1 MIRIWLPALLRRQPA
16 RLLGAAIG
24 VAIAVALLA
33 SLGAFLAHAKA
44 SMTGR
49 AVRSV
54 SVDWQVQVAPGGDP
68 DKDRRA
74 GGAHP
79 DVPASQTVGFTQVP
93 GLSATTAGTTQ
104 TTGSAVVL
112 GLPAGYAATFPGE
125 IRTLTGT
132 GTGVLLAQQTASN
145 LHAAPGSR
153 ISIQRPGLPPVTVT
167 VAGVVD
173 LPQANSLFQKVG
185 APAGAQPSAPPD
197 NVVLLPYAQ
206 WQQISAPLAAAA
218 PDLVS
223 TQIHARLE
231 PRPAQRSG
239 RRLLDG
245 HRRRA
250 QPRSP
255 QHRHRTVGNNLGA
268 ALDAARGDAA
278 YAQVLFLFLGL
289 PGAVLAGLLTATVA
303 SAGARRR
310 RGEQA
315 LLRIRGASQR
325 QLLRL
330 ASLEAG
336 VIAMLGCV
344 AGLGA
349 ALVVGAAAFGSTSFG
364 ATTASALLWAGL
376 AVAAGL
382 AITAAAVLVP
392 ARRDVREHTIA
403 SGRQEIAV
411 RRYPWWA
418 RYGLDIAALIGAG
431 LVFNA
436 ASHNGYQLVLAPEGV
451 PTISVSYWAL
461 AGPAL
466 LWLGAGLLIWRLV
479 DLLLGRG
486 RAAHRELLRPFAG
499 RLAPVLS
506 ASMSRQRR
514 PLVKA
519 ATVLA
524 LAIAFAISTA
534 SFNATYRAQAEADAQ
549 LTNGADVTVTE
560 SPGATVGPGYA
571 TRLPA
576 SPGCTGVEPLQHRYA
591 YVGTDLQDLYG
602 VRPATIRS
610 VTALQDSYFQGGS
623 AATLMHT
630 LQTKPDSILVSAE
643 TVKDYQLHLG
653 DLINLRLVDGR
664 THQLVTVPFHYV
676 GVVSEFPTAPK
687 DSFFVTNASYIAQK
701 TGSNAVG
708 TFLINTGGSNSSAVA
723 ARVRA
728 LVGPTVSVTDISTTR
743 GAVGSSLTSVDLAG
757 LTRVELAFALVL
769 AAAAGGL
776 VLALG
781 LAERRRSLAIMNA
794 LGARRR
800 HLRAAVAGE
809 TLLVGSTGA
818 LGGAALGALSDPDP
832 GQGPHRRIR
841 PTTVGDHRS
850 LAISDRTGGA
860 RRRVPG
866 HRDRRRGARS
876 GSQPAAHHP
885 PTLTTDQPGPVR
897 RRSRPD
903 RDPRGSRTRAT
914 SRPPALERAAAVERS
929 RARAARRDMH
939 V

>member
-54 SVDWQVQVAPGGDP
+54 SVDWQVQVAQGVGPA
-68 DKDRRA
+68 KTA
-74 GGAHP
+74 ALVAHTSS
-79 DVPASQTVGFTQVP
+79 VQASQTVGFTQVP
-93 GLSATTAGTTQ
+93 GLSATTSGTTQ
-104 TTGSAVVL
+104 TTGSGVVL
-112 GLPAGYAATFPGE
+112 GLPTAYAATFGGE

-132 GTGVLLAQQTASN
+132 GLGVLLAQQTAAN

-153 ISIQRPGLPPVTVT
+153 ITIQRPGLAPVTVT
-167 VAGVVD
+167 VSGVVD

-185 APAGAQPSAPPD
+185 APVGAQPTAPPD
-197 NVVLLPYAQ
+197 NVVLLPYPQ
-206 WQQISAPLAAAA
+206 WQKFSNPIAAGR

-223 TQIHARLE
+223 TQIHARLSHAL
-231 PRPAQRSG
+231 PADPAAAYSTVTAAAHNLEARSTG
-239 RRLLDG
+239 T
-245 HRRRA
+245 A
-250 QPRSP
+250 M
-255 QHRHRTVGNNLGA
+255 VGNNLAA

-278 YAQVLFLFLGL
+278 YAQILFLFLGL

-303 SAGARRR
+303 TAGARRR
-310 RGEQA
+310 RSEQA

-330 ASLEAG
+330 ASLEAA
-336 VIAMLGCV
+336 VIAVLGCV
-344 AGLGA
+344 VGLCA
-349 ALVVGAAAFGSTSFG
+349 ALAVGAAAFGSASFG
-364 ATTASALLWAGL
+364 ATTTSALVWAGL
-376 AVAAGL
+376 AVVTGL
-382 AITAAAVLVP
+382 AITGGAVLLP
-392 ARRDVREHTIA
+392 ARRDVREQTIA
-403 SGRQEIAV
+403 SGRAEIATG
-411 RRYPWWA
+411 RYPWWA
-418 RYGLDIAALIGAG
+418 RYGLDVAALVGAG
-431 LVFNA
+431 LVVNA

-466 LWLGAGLLIWRLV
+466 LWLGAGLLVWRLV

-486 RAAHRELLRPFAG
+486 RRVTAVLLRPFAG

-560 SPGATVGPGYA
+560 SPAASVGPGFA
-571 TRLPA
+571 AHLA
-576 SPGCTGVEPLQHRYA
+576 AVPGVTGVEPLQHRYA

-602 VRPATIRS
+602 VRPGSIRS

-623 AATLMHT
+623 AAALMHT

-653 DLINLRLVDGR
+653 DLINLRLIDGR

-687 DSFFVTNASYIAQK
+687 DSFFVTDAGYVARQ

-708 TFLINTGGSNSSAVA
+708 SFLINTGATNSSPVA

-728 LVGPTVSVTDISTTR
+728 LVGPAVSVTDISTTR

-757 LTRVELAFALVL
+757 LSRVELAFALVL

-800 HLRAAVAGE
+800 HLRATVACE
-809 TLLVGSTGA
+809 TLLVGVTGA
-818 LGGAALGALSDPDP
+818 LGGAVLGAYLTQALVKVLTGVFDPP
-832 GQGPHRRIR
+832 PSAITV
-841 PTTVGDHRS
+841 PWPYLVALTVLIVACLAIVTVGAVR
-850 LAISDRTGGA
+850 ISGRNLLPTI
-860 RRRVPG
+860 RR
-866 HRDRRRGARS
+866 
-876 GSQPAAHHP
+876 
-885 PTLTTDQPGPVR
+885 L
-897 RRSRPD
+897 
-903 RDPRGSRTRAT
+903 
-914 SRPPALERAAAVERS
+914 
-929 RARAARRDMH
+929 
-939 V
+939 

>member
-16 RLLGAAIG
+16 RLLGAATG

-33 SLGAFLAHAKA
+33 SLGTFLAHAKA

-54 SVDWQVQVAPGGDP
+54 SVDWQVQVAQGSDP
-68 DKDRRA
+68 AKIA
-74 GGAHP
+74 SLVAHTP
-79 DVPASQTVGFTQVP
+79 NVQTSQTVGFTQVP
-93 GLSATTAGTTQ
+93 GLSATTSGTTQ

-112 GLPAGYAATFPGE
+112 GLPETYAAAFPGE
-125 IRTLTGT
+125 IRILTGID
-132 GTGVLLAQQTASN
+132 TGVLLAQQTAAN

-153 ISIQRPGLPPVTVT
+153 ITIQRSGLPAVTAT
-167 VAGVVD
+167 VSGVVD

-185 APAGAQPSAPPD
+185 APVGAQPSAPPD
-197 NVVLLPYAQ
+197 NVVLLPYPE
-206 WQQISAPLAAAA
+206 WQQLSAPVVTAR

-223 TQIHARLE
+223 TQIHARLSHAL
-231 PRPAQRSG
+231 PSDPAAAYSTVIAAAHNLEARSTG
-239 RRLLDG
+239 T
-245 HRRRA
+245 A
-250 QPRSP
+250 I
-255 QHRHRTVGNNLGA
+255 VGNNLGA

-289 PGAVLAGLLTATVA
+289 PGAILAGLLTATVA

-310 RGEQA
+310 RSEQA
-315 LLRIRGASQR
+315 LLRIRGASQG
-325 QLLRL
+325 QLLGL

-336 VIAMLGCV
+336 VIGVLGCI

-349 ALVVGAAAFGSTSFG
+349 ALVVGAAAFGSASFG
-364 ATTASALLWAGL
+364 ATTTSALLWAGF

-382 AITAAAVLVP
+382 AITGAAVLLP

-403 SGRQEIAV
+403 SGREEIAT

-418 RYGLDIAALIGAG
+418 RYGLDVAALFGAW
-431 LVFNA
+431 LIVNA
-436 ASHNGYQLVLAPEGV
+436 TSHNGYQLVLAPEGV

-466 LWLGAGLLIWRLV
+466 LWLGAGLLVWRLV

-486 RAAHRELLRPFAG
+486 RRVTSVLLRPFAA

-549 LTNGADVTVTE
+549 LTNGADVAVTE
-560 SPGATVGPGYA
+560 SPASTIGPDYAARLASVPGVTGA
-571 TRLPA
+571 
-576 SPGCTGVEPLQHRYA
+576 EPLQHRYA

-602 VRPATIRS
+602 VRPGSIGS
-610 VTALQDSYFQGGS
+610 VTALQDSYFQGGT
-623 AATLMHT
+623 AATLLHN
-630 LQTKPDSILVSAE
+630 LQANPDSILVSAE

-664 THQLVTVPFHYV
+664 THQLVTVAFHYV

-687 DSFFVTNASYIAQK
+687 DSFFITNASYVTEK

-708 TFLINTGGSNSSAVA
+708 TFLLNTGGTHASAVA

-728 LVGPTVSVTDISTTR
+728 LVGPTVSVTDITTSR

-800 HLRAAVAGE
+800 HLRATVAGE
-809 TLLVGSTGA
+809 TLLVGASGA
-818 LGGAALGALSDPDP
+818 LGGALLGAYLTQTLVKVLTGVFDPP
-832 GQGPHRRIR
+832 PSMITVPWPYLVGLAVLLVACLAIV
-841 PTTVGDHRS
+841 TVGAVRVAGRN
-850 LAISDRTGGA
+850 LLPTI
-860 RRRVPG
+860 RR
-866 HRDRRRGARS
+866 
-876 GSQPAAHHP
+876 
-885 PTLTTDQPGPVR
+885 L
-897 RRSRPD
+897 
-903 RDPRGSRTRAT
+903 
-914 SRPPALERAAAVERS
+914 
-929 RARAARRDMH
+929 
-939 V
+939 

>member
-1 MIRIWLPALLRRQPA
+1 VIRIWLPALLRRQPA

-54 SVDWQVQVAPGGDP
+54 SVGWQVQVAQGSDP
-68 DKDRRA
+68 AKIA
-74 GGAHP
+74 SLVAHTP
-79 DVPASQTVGFTQVP
+79 NVQASQTVGFTQVP
-93 GLSATTAGTTQ
+93 ALSATTAGSTQ
-104 TTGSAVVL
+104 TTSSGVVL
-112 GLPAGYAATFPGE
+112 GLPQTYPATFPGE
-125 IRTLTGT
+125 IRTLTGS

-153 ISIQRPGLPPVTVT
+153 ITIQRPGLTPVRVTVS
-167 VAGVVD
+167 GVVD

-185 APAGAQPSAPPD
+185 APVGAQPSAPPD
-197 NVVLLPYAQ
+197 NVVLLPYKQ
-206 WQQISAPLAAAA
+206 WQQVSAPVVTAR

-223 TQIHARLE
+223 TQIHARLSHAL
-231 PRPAQRSG
+231 PADPAAAYSTVIAAAHNLEARSTG
-239 RRLLDG
+239 T
-245 HRRRA
+245 A
-250 QPRSP
+250 
-255 QHRHRTVGNNLGA
+255 TVGNNLGA

-278 YAQVLFLFLGL
+278 YAQILFLFLGL
-289 PGAVLAGLLTATVA
+289 PGAILAGLLTATVA
-303 SAGARRR
+303 AAGARRR

-315 LLRIRGASQR
+315 LLRIRGASQA

-336 VIAMLGCV
+336 VIAVLGCI

-364 ATTASALLWAGL
+364 ATTSSALLWAGL
-376 AVAAGL
+376 AVASGL
-382 AITAAAVLVP
+382 AITGAAVLLP

-403 SGRQEIAV
+403 SGREEIAG
-411 RRYPWWA
+411 RRYPWWG

-431 LVFNA
+431 LVVNA

-466 LWLGAGLLIWRLV
+466 LWLGAGLLVWRLV

-486 RAAHRELLRPFAG
+486 RAVTAVLLRPIAG

-524 LAIAFAISTA
+524 LAVAFAISTA

-560 SPGATVGPGYA
+560 SPAATVGPGYA
-571 TRLPA
+571 TRLA
-576 SPGCTGVEPLQHRYA
+576 SIPGVTGVEPLQHRYA

-602 VRPATIRS
+602 VRPGSIRS

-623 AATLMHT
+623 AASLMHT
-630 LQTKPDSILVSAE
+630 LHAKPDSILVSAE

-687 DSFFVTNASYIAQK
+687 DSFFVANAGYVTQK

-708 TFLINTGGSNSSAVA
+708 TFLLNTGGTGSSAVA
-723 ARVRA
+723 ARVRS
-728 LVGPTVSVTDISTTR
+728 LVGPTVSVTDITTTR

-781 LAERRRSLAIMNA
+781 LAERRRSLAIMSA
-794 LGARRR
+794 LGARPR
-800 HLRAAVAGE
+800 HLRATVAGE
-809 TLLVGSTGA
+809 TLLVGATGA
-818 LGGAALGALSDPDP
+818 LGGAVLGALLTRTLVKVLTGVFDPP
-832 GQGPHRRIR
+832 PSVITVPWPYLAGLSALIVACLAVV
-841 PTTVGDHRS
+841 TVGAVRVS
-850 LAISDRTGGA
+850 
-860 RRRVPG
+860 RRNLLPTI
-866 HRDRRRGARS
+866 RR
-876 GSQPAAHHP
+876 
-885 PTLTTDQPGPVR
+885 L
-897 RRSRPD
+897 
-903 RDPRGSRTRAT
+903 
-914 SRPPALERAAAVERS
+914 
-929 RARAARRDMH
+929 
-939 V
+939 

>member
-1 MIRIWLPALLRRQPA
+1 MIRIWLPALVRRQPA
-16 RLLGAAIG
+16 RLIGAAIG

-44 SMTGR
+44 SMTSR

-54 SVDWQVQVAPGGDP
+54 SVDWQVQVAPGADAA
-68 DKDRRA
+68 KSA
-74 GGAHP
+74 ALVAHTP
-79 DVPASQTVGFTQVP
+79 SVRVSLPVGFTQIP

-104 TTGSAVVL
+104 TTGSGVL
-112 GLPAGYAATFPGE
+112 LGIPPSYRATFPTE
-125 IRTLTGT
+125 IRTLTGA
-132 GTGVLLAQQTASN
+132 GSGVLVAQQTASN

-153 ISIQRPGLPPVTVT
+153 ISVQRPGLPPVTVT

-185 APAGAQPSAPPD
+185 APTGTQPSAPPD
-197 NVVLLPYAQ
+197 NVVLVPYAE
-206 WQQISAPLAAAA
+206 WQRISAPVAAQR

-223 TQIHARLE
+223 TQLHARLGHSL
-231 PRPAQRSG
+231 PSDPAAAFTATAAAAHNLEARSTG
-239 RRLLDG
+239 TLR
-245 HRRRA
+245 
-250 QPRSP
+250 
-255 QHRHRTVGNNLGA
+255 VGNNLGA

-278 YAQVLFLFLGL
+278 YAQILFLVLGL

-303 SAGARRR
+303 SAGAHRR

-330 ASLEAG
+330 VSLEAG
-336 VIAMLGCV
+336 VIAVLGCLV
-344 AGLGA
+344 GLAA
-349 ALVVGAAAFGSTSFG
+349 ALIVGQTAFGSASFG
-364 ATTASALLWAGL
+364 ATSASAALWAGL

-382 AITAAAVLVP
+382 AITGAAVLLP
-392 ARRDVREHTIA
+392 ARRDVREQTVA
-403 SGRQEIAV
+403 AGRQDITA

-418 RYGLDIAALIGAG
+418 RYGLDIAALVGAG
-431 LVFNA
+431 LIVNA
-436 ASHNGYQLVLAPEGV
+436 TSRNGYQLVLAPEGV

-466 LWLGAGLLIWRLV
+466 LWLGAGLLVWRLV

-486 RAAHRELLRPFAG
+486 RRITAALMRPLAG
-499 RLAPVLS
+499 RIAPVLG

-534 SFNATYRAQAEADAQ
+534 TFNATYQAQAEADAQ

-560 SPGATVGPGYA
+560 SPGAAVGPA
-571 TRLPA
+571 FARRLA
-576 SPGCTGVEPLQHRYA
+576 SVPGVSGVEPVQHRYA

-602 VRPATIRS
+602 VRPGSIRS
-610 VTALQDSYFQGGS
+610 VTALQDSYFIGAG
-623 AATLMHT
+623 AAALMHT
-630 LQTKPDSILVSAE
+630 LQTKPDSILVSSE
-643 TVKDYQLHLG
+643 TVRDYQLHLG

-664 THQLVTVPFHYV
+664 THQLITVPFHYV
-676 GVVSEFPTAPK
+676 GIVSEFPTAPK
-687 DSFFVTNASYIAQK
+687 DSFFVTNADYVAQRS
-701 TGSNAVG
+701 GSTAVG
-708 TFLINTGGSNSSAVA
+708 SFLINTGGTNSSAVA

-728 LVGPTVSVTDISTTR
+728 VVGPTVGVTDISSTR

-757 LTRVELAFALVL
+757 LSRVELGFALVL

-800 HLRAAVAGE
+800 HLRATVAGE
-809 TLLVGSTGA
+809 TILVGVTGA
-818 LGGAALGALSDPDP
+818 AGGAVLGAFLTQILIKVLTGVFDPPPSAITVPWVYLVTLSALIV
-832 GQGPHRRIR
+832 GCLAVV
-841 PTTVGDHRS
+841 TT
-850 LAISDRTGGA
+850 
-860 RRRVPG
+860 
-866 HRDRRRGARS
+866 
-876 GSQPAAHHP
+876 
-885 PTLTTDQPGPVR
+885 
-897 RRSRPD
+897 
-903 RDPRGSRTRAT
+903 
-914 SRPPALERAAAVERS
+914 AAVRLS
-929 RARAARRDMH
+929 GRGLLPTIRRL
-939 V
+939 

>member
-16 RLLGAAIG
+16 RLLGAATG

-33 SLGAFLAHAKA
+33 SLGAFLASAKA
-44 SMTGR
+44 SMTSR

-54 SVDWQVQVAPGGDP
+54 SVDWQVQVGPGSSP
-68 DKDRRA
+68 TTIA
-74 GGAHP
+74 SLVAHAP
-79 DVPASQTVGFTQVP
+79 DVRVADTIGFTQVP
-93 GLSATTAGTTQ
+93 GISATTAGTTQ
-104 TTGSAVVL
+104 TTGSGVVL
-112 GLPAGYAATFPGE
+112 GVPNSYAATFPGE
-125 IRTLTGT
+125 IRTLTGS

-153 ISIQRPGLPPVTVT
+153 ITIRRTGQTPLTVT
-167 VAGVVD
+167 VSGVVD

-185 APAGAQPSAPPD
+185 APAGTQPSAPPD
-197 NVVLLPYAQ
+197 NVVLLPYSQ
-206 WQQISAPLAAAA
+206 WQQFSAPLLTAR

-223 TQIHARLE
+223 TQIHARLSHSL
-231 PRPAQRSG
+231 PTDPAAAYSMVIAAAHNLEARSTG
-239 RRLLDG
+239 T
-245 HRRRA
+245 A
-250 QPRSP
+250 
-255 QHRHRTVGNNLGA
+255 TVGNNLGA

-315 LLRIRGASQR
+315 LLRVRGASQR

-330 ASLEAG
+330 ASLEAVVIG
-336 VIAMLGCV
+336 VVGCV
-344 AGLGA
+344 AGLVA
-349 ALVVGAAAFGSTSFG
+349 ALLVGVATFGSATFG
-364 ATTASALLWAGL
+364 ATTTSALLWAGL
-376 AVAAGL
+376 ALAAGL
-382 AITAAAVLVP
+382 VITAAAVLLP

-403 SGRQEIAV
+403 TGRQDIATA
-411 RRYPWWA
+411 RYPWWA
-418 RYGLDIAALIGAG
+418 RYGLDIAALLGAG
-431 LVFNA
+431 LVVNA

-486 RAAHRELLRPFAG
+486 KGVTSLLLRPFAG
-499 RLAPVLS
+499 RIGPILG

-524 LAIAFAISTA
+524 LAVAFAISTA
-534 SFNATYRAQAEADAQ
+534 TFNATYRAQAEADAQ

-560 SPGATVGPGYA
+560 SPAATVRPGFA
-571 TRLPA
+571 NRLA
-576 SPGCTGVEPLQHRYA
+576 VVRGVTGVEPLQHRYA

-602 VRPATIRS
+602 VQPGSIRS
-610 VTALQDSYFQGGS
+610 VTALQDSYFVGAS
-623 AATLMHT
+623 ATTLLHT

-643 TVKDYQLHLG
+643 TVKDYQLKLG
-653 DLINLRLVDGR
+653 DLINLRLVNGR
-664 THQLVTVPFHYV
+664 THQLITVPFHYV

-687 DSFFVTNASYIAQK
+687 DSFFITNAAYVTQK
-701 TGSNAVG
+701 TVSDAVG
-708 TFLINTGGSNSSAVA
+708 TFLVNTGGTNSSAVA

-728 LVGPTVSVTDISTTR
+728 LVGPTVNVSDIGTVR
-743 GAVGSSLTSVDLAG
+743 GAVGSSLTSVDLRG

-776 VLALG
+776 ILALG

-800 HLRAAVAGE
+800 HLRATVAAE
-809 TLLVGSTGA
+809 TLLVGATGA
-818 LGGAALGALSDPDP
+818 LGGVVLGAYLTRTLVKVLTGVFDPPPSVITVPWPYLAGLSALTAACLAVVTSGAVRLSGRDLLPTI
-832 GQGPHRRIR
+832 RR
-841 PTTVGDHRS
+841 
-850 LAISDRTGGA
+850 L
-860 RRRVPG
+860 
-866 HRDRRRGARS
+866 
-876 GSQPAAHHP
+876 
-885 PTLTTDQPGPVR
+885 
-897 RRSRPD
+897 
-903 RDPRGSRTRAT
+903 
-914 SRPPALERAAAVERS
+914 
-929 RARAARRDMH
+929 
-939 V
+939 